1 MVTVKISE
9 KDGQQTTYQFDK
21 PEITIGR
28 MKGNDIVLPK
38 GNVSKKHARLIDK
51 GDDLQV
57 DDLNSTN
64 GTYVNGRKVTAQTK
78 VTEDDKI
85 YIGDFILQLQPESQQ
100 QAQSG
105 PPSPPG
111 ADKPQPTGASGG
123 PTNPPNQSKPGQS
136 NQGKSRPN
144 RSQPPSGAS
153 QPSAS
158 ASKPGTSRSN
168 QSQSGSTGANQSASA
183 SRPGARSEGGTPAT
197 GSTGGGKKKTDR
209 GPAAKSSQGGSGSN
223 SLDERFSSSGSDS
236 RSSSS
241 PAPPS
246 PDSPSPESHSGG
258 SGGPA
263 SGTGVSGD
271 DRTSGPG
278 SSMPGDRHRGDR
290 PAADDDQRVPSRE
303 RPSVDDAG
311 GRSPVSTSID
321 LTPRPLTDNFDEEFH
336 ELHRKTATAL
346 LNEVGGIDEFPIAY
360 PPTGA
365 DRDAMRDHVSAALN
379 AVNAGDET
387 ELLESLLLEEAV
399 ALGPVEDLLDDP
411 EIDAIRVNGFDRIVT
426 RRDNDIVRER
436 LCFGDPAFL
445 RLAAE
450 RLLGER
456 APTRATDRIRFSDG
470 ATARVVLP
478 PVTLDEPILSIDS
491 PVRATSLSNLVD
503 DQCLTDRMADFLRA
517 AVAGN
522 QTVLT
527 VSADDASRQRA
538 LAALCNELPASSQ
551 AVGLSES
558 KLPGLDRPGST
569 QLDAS
574 PGEGWSRAD
583 VLDAA
588 RQLNPDRVVVD
599 EIRNDEAAGWVRAC
613 ISGAAGSLATIYG
626 QTLEDGLDR
635 LAAAGQSSA
644 VSGGPLD
651 RHELAA
657 AVDVVLLVG
666 RTHGARTRM
675 VRIAELED
683 IDYDRF
689 RLTDV
694 FTYREDDGEAEFV
707 ETGYVPSF
715 LDALDPA
722 DLPSVDSTLFGD
734 GD

>member
-51 GDDLQV
+51 GDTLQV

-78 VTEDDKI
+78 VTQDDKI
-85 YIGDFILQLQPESQQ
+85 YIGDFILQLQPESQK

-123 PTNPPNQSKPGQS
+123 PTNPPNKPNKS
-136 NQGKSRPN
+136 NAGKSRPN

-158 ASKPGTSRSN
+158 ASKPGTSRPN
-168 QSQSGSTGANQSASA
+168 QSQGGSTGANQSASA
-183 SRPGARSEGGTPAT
+183 SRPGARSQSGTPAT
-197 GSTGGGKKKTDR
+197 GSSGGGKKKTDR
-209 GPAAKSSQGGSGSN
+209 GPSAKSSQGGSGSN

-236 RSSSS
+236 PPS
-241 PAPPS
+241 PS
-246 PDSPSPESHSGG
+246 PDSPSPESHGG
-258 SGGPA
+258 DSRGPA
-263 SGTGVSGD
+263 SGTGVSGG
-271 DRTSGPG
+271 DRASGSG
-278 SSMPGDRHRGDR
+278 SSKPGDRDR
-290 PAADDDQRVPSRE
+290 DERSVSGNDQRARSRE
-303 RPSVDDAG
+303 RPAEDAG
-311 GRSPVSTSID
+311 RRSPVSSSIN
-321 LTPRPLTDNFDEEFH
+321 LTPRPLTDNFDKDFH
-336 ELHRKTATAL
+336 ELHREAATAL

-360 PPTGA
+360 PPTSA
-365 DRDAMRDHVSAALN
+365 DRDAMRDHVSAALT
-379 AVNAGDET
+379 AVNAGDEAGG
-387 ELLESLLLEEAV
+387 LLESLLLEEAV

-411 EIDAIRVNGFDRIVT
+411 DVDAIRVNGFDRIVT
-426 RRDNDIVRER
+426 RRNDDVVRER
-436 LCFGDPAFL
+436 LCFGNPDFL

-456 APTRATDRIRFSDG
+456 APARATDRIRFSDG
-470 ATARVVLP
+470 ATARIVLP

-527 VSADDASRQRA
+527 VSADDTSRQRA

-558 KLPGLDRPGST
+558 ELPGLDRPGCT

-574 PGEGWSRAD
+574 PGEGWSRTD

-588 RQLNPDRVVVD
+588 RQLNPDRIVVD
-599 EIRNDEAAGWVRAC
+599 EIRNAEAAGWVRAA
-613 ISGAAGSLATIYG
+613 ISGAAGSIATIYG

-644 VSGGPLD
+644 ISGGPLD

-666 RTHGARTRM
+666 RTQGAQTRV

-694 FTYREDDGEAEFV
+694 FTYREEDGEAEFV
-707 ETGYVPSF
+707 DTGYAPSF